1 MLRRHSFAW
10 LVVLLVAIPSLSV
23 AGAPQAKS
31 SADGVA
37 LPEDAVLVG
46 MAEID
51 ITPDFPVRL
60 AGYAGRMDE
69 ASEVV
74 ARLSGKALAISGDD
88 GDGPAVLIML
98 ENCSATAKL
107 THDVSARLKEKAGVR
122 PERCAVVST
131 HTHSAPLLPGFAP
144 WHYTK
149 PMPPEHLANMKR
161 YFGELTERLE
171 KVALDALA
179 SRKPGHL
186 AWSQGVVKFGSNR
199 RRLENGKWVGFV
211 RGDQTDSPGPVDHS
225 LPVLRVTDL
234 KGKLLGVVANY
245 ACHCTTTR
253 GSFNAIHGDWA
264 GYAQTAIQA
273 DHPDTVAMITI
284 GCGADVG
291 PYPHGTLEIAQEY
304 VDQVA
309 QEANRL
315 LQGEFRPL
323 DPKLTARQKTIEV
336 PLGALPSREE
346 LQKRV
351 DNKHLRLGARD
362 VARHFLGI
370 LDRDGAL
377 PKSFDYPIT
386 TWTFGDELAMVF
398 LPGEVTIDYA
408 LRLKGELDGSRLW
421 VTAYA
426 NAMPCYIC
434 SKRLLGEGG
443 YEVDSSMVSYGQP
456 SRLAPEAEDKIIHEV
471 RALVP
476 PAFAKEVTEDTQ
488 R

>member
-1 MLRRHSFAW
+1 MIRRHSFAW
-10 LVVLLVAIPSLSV
+10 LAVLLVAIPSLSI
-23 AGAPQAKS
+23 AGAPRPNS

-37 LPEDAVLVG
+37 LPEGAVLVG
-46 MAEID
+46 MAQID

-74 ARLSGKALAISGDD
+74 ARLSGKALAIGGDD
-88 GDGPAVLIML
+88 SDGPAVLIML

-107 THDVSARLKEKAGVR
+107 THDVSARLEKKAGVR
-122 PERCAVVST
+122 PERCAVVAT
-131 HTHSAPLLPGFAP
+131 HTHSAPLLPTFAP

-149 PMPPEHLANMKR
+149 EMPPEHLDNMDR
-161 YFGELTERLE
+161 YCRELTDRLE
-171 KVALDALA
+171 EVALDALA
-179 SRKPGHL
+179 SRKPGRL
-186 AWSQGVVKFGSNR
+186 AWSQGVVTFGSNR
-199 RRLENGKWVGFV
+199 RRLENGKWVGFI
-211 RGDQTDSPGPVDHS
+211 RGDQADSPGPVDHS

-234 KGKLLGVVANY
+234 TGKLLGVVANY
-245 ACHCTTTR
+245 ACHCTTTS
-253 GSFNAIHGDWA
+253 GSFNGIHGDWA
-264 GYAQTAIQA
+264 GYAQTALQA
-273 DHPDTVAMITI
+273 DHPGAVAMITI

-291 PYPHGTLEIAQEY
+291 PYPGGSLEIAQEY
-304 VDQVA
+304 GDQLA
-309 QEANRL
+309 QEVSRL
-315 LQGEFRPL
+315 LQGKFKPL

-336 PLGALPSREE
+336 PLGALPTRAE
-346 LQKRV
+346 LQERAE
-351 DNKHLRLGARD
+351 NGRLGARD

-370 LDRDGAL
+370 MDRDGEL
-377 PKSFDYPIT
+377 RKSFDYPIT
-386 TWTFGDELAMVF
+386 TWTFGDDLAMVF
-398 LPGEVTIDYA
+398 MPGEVTIDYA

-456 SRLAPEAEDKIIHEV
+456 SRLAPEAEDKIIHEIK
-471 RALVP
+471 ALVP
-476 PAFAKEVTEDTQ
+476 RAFTKKVTEDAQ

>member
-1 MLRRHSFAW
+1 MLRRDSLAW
-10 LVVLLVAIPSLSV
+10 LVVLLVAIPSLS
-23 AGAPQAKS
+23 
-31 SADGVA
+31 ADGGA
-37 LPEDAVLVG
+37 LPEGAVLVG
-46 MAEID
+46 MAKID

-69 ASEVV
+69 ANEVTT
-74 ARLSGKALAISGDD
+74 RLSGKALAIGGDD

-107 THDVSARLKEKAGVR
+107 THDISARLKEKAGVR

-131 HTHSAPLLPGFAP
+131 HTHSASLLPGFAP

-149 PMPPEHLANMKR
+149 PMPPEHLANMNR
-161 YFGELTERLE
+161 YFRELTDRLE

-179 SRKPGHL
+179 SRKPGRL
-186 AWSQGVVKFGSNR
+186 AWNQGLVTFGSNR

-211 RGDQTDSPGPVDHS
+211 RGHEADSPGPVDHS

-245 ACHCTTTR
+245 ACHCTTTS

-264 GYAQTAIQA
+264 GYAQKGIQA
-273 DHPDTVAMITI
+273 DHPGTVAMITI

-291 PYPHGTLEIAQEY
+291 PYPNGTLEIAQEY
-304 VDQVA
+304 GRQLALEV
-309 QEANRL
+309 NRL
-315 LQGEFRPL
+315 LQGEFKPL
-323 DPKLTARQKTIEV
+323 DPKLTARQKTVEV
-336 PLGALPSREE
+336 PLDALPTREE
-346 LQKRV
+346 LQKRAE
-351 DNKHLRLGARD
+351 NSHLRLGARD
-362 VARHFLGI
+362 AARRFLRI

-377 PKSFDYPIT
+377 RKSFDYPIT
-386 TWTFGDELAMVF
+386 TWTFGDDLAMVF

-408 LRLKGELDGSRLW
+408 LRLKRELDGSRLW

-456 SRLAPEAEDKIIHEV
+456 SRLAPEAEDKIVREV
-471 RALVP
+471 KSLVP
-476 PAFAKEVTEDTQ
+476 PAFAKEVVADTQ